1 MSDLT
6 PALGPDPGF
15 GPRLCHSRDMWC
27 RSIVTPCQCS
37 FTFRGI
43 PNASDDDSSGHPY
56 LGLASGPI
64 CATIECMLHGPHR
77 LAHFTAEA

>member
-6 PALGPDPGF
+6 PALPA
-15 GPRLCHSRDMWC
+15 L
-27 RSIVTPCQCS
+27 IVTPCQCR
-37 FTFRGI
+37 FTLRGI
-43 PNASDDDSSGHPY
+43 PNASDDDSSGHAY

-64 CATIECMLHGPHR
+64 CATIECMLHGLHR